1 MNSKIIERFQSI
13 MGIDE
18 AISGKLFVTNS
29 LVTLQINKAGNN

>member
-1 MNSKIIERFQSI
+1 

-18 AISGKLFVTNS
+18 AISGKLFVINLLTNS